1 MDPQQ
6 SLPNP
11 DDNSKPVL
19 RGARACTVCR
29 AAKMKCVGA
38 EDGQK
43 QCQRCKRAGQEC
55 VFEKHRR
62 GRKPGS
68 KLSEASKMLRRL
80 EKGLNSAKLKSQS
93 NEAAL
98 AASYPPNDSRSEATH
113 PLRPD
118 ERPFP
123 QTHFPSN
130 QLPPLNLPAYQANGY
145 PNSASS
151 VRQMEIDEE
160 DEDRNDEGLFPAKL
174 IRKEENQ
181 RNSFFRTILNP
192 EETPVAASSN
202 SNRQSPYVPPPRAT
216 PPSGL
221 NDPVTAGLIDEK
233 EAQVLFDLIFL
244 RLNPFINLFDPELH
258 SVSYVRS
265 RCPFL
270 FTTLIMAGC
279 KFFKPQLFDKCKR
292 LANEFAVR
300 AFAEQ
305 WKRVEVVQ
313 AFACLT
319 YWKDPDDTRTW
330 MFIGYACRMA
340 IELGLNRYV
349 ARPPPNET
357 DIQMLERRNR
367 ERTYLVLW
375 VHDRSLSTQTGRQ
388 YMLQEDELVRH
399 SETWHEE
406 GGRVPRPEDVIVAA
420 MVQLRRV
427 ASETTDMFY
436 SSKGPGINHQDVNY
450 DVVLH
455 NCNGKLS
462 LWSDAWTREMHRA
475 HGETFHFSFLNL
487 FRLGVRLFLNSFGIS
502 AAMAPGSRASPSTQ
516 ALSVCFASASDSL
529 IILSKDFA
537 SMSMLRYGQDSI
549 TVMSAY
555 AAIFLLKLLRSPNTV
570 ALLPDG
576 AAEDSCALITRTAN
590 AYHEVSTLS
599 QTSTLAAYHSRF
611 LHSLVASSEISNSS
625 RRMEKERSDN
635 SIQIDPRLQGST
647 SSHSSVQSS
656 PPQMHSHHPPNSADQ
671 SFHFPASPN
680 IPAHPTQQNHFAV
693 DGTLRG
699 RHPSNTAANV
709 YAGSNYFPGMVPQ
722 HASELDA
729 NYWKHML
736 LELGMGYGEHAE
748 TTGDANVDQ
757 DQRHMSGHPEQPH
770 QQYQH
775 AIHQGHPSQ
784 GHQVSYQHL
793 QTSQGYDH

>member
-1 MDPQQ
+1 
-6 SLPNP
+6 
-11 DDNSKPVL
+11 
-19 RGARACTVCR
+19 
-29 AAKMKCVGA
+29 
-38 EDGQK
+38 
-43 QCQRCKRAGQEC
+43 
-55 VFEKHRR
+55 
-62 GRKPGS
+62 
-68 KLSEASKMLRRL
+68 MLRRL

-192 EETPVAASSN
+192 EETPVAASST

-319 YWKDPDDTRTW
+319 YWKDPDDTVRFFHSIHATVS
-330 MFIGYACRMA
+330 
-340 IELGLNRYV
+340 V
-349 ARPPPNET
+349 A
-357 DIQMLERRNR
+357 
-367 ERTYLVLW
+367 
-375 VHDRSLSTQTGRQ
+375 H
-388 YMLQEDELVRH
+388 
-399 SETWHEE
+399 
-406 GGRVPRPEDVIVAA
+406 VA
-420 MVQLRRV
+420 
-427 ASETTDMFY
+427 
-436 SSKGPGINHQDVNY
+436 
-450 DVVLH
+450 
-455 NCNGKLS
+455 
-462 LWSDAWTREMHRA
+462 
-475 HGETFHFSFLNL
+475 
-487 FRLGVRLFLNSFGIS
+487 
-502 AAMAPGSRASPSTQ
+502 
-516 ALSVCFASASDSL
+516 
-529 IILSKDFA
+529 
-537 SMSMLRYGQDSI
+537 
-549 TVMSAY
+549 
-555 AAIFLLKLLRSPNTV
+555 
-570 ALLPDG
+570 
-576 AAEDSCALITRTAN
+576 TAN
-590 AYHEVSTLS
+590 LDVYWLRE
-599 QTSTLAAYHSRF
+599 
-611 LHSLVASSEISNSS
+611 
-625 RRMEKERSDN
+625 
-635 SIQIDPRLQGST
+635 
-647 SSHSSVQSS
+647 
-656 PPQMHSHHPPNSADQ
+656 
-671 SFHFPASPN
+671 FPC
-680 IPAHPTQQNHFAV
+680 V
-693 DGTLRG
+693 
-699 RHPSNTAANV
+699 
-709 YAGSNYFPGMVPQ
+709 
-722 HASELDA
+722 
-729 NYWKHML
+729 
-736 LELGMGYGEHAE
+736 
-748 TTGDANVDQ
+748 
-757 DQRHMSGHPEQPH
+757 
-770 QQYQH
+770 
-775 AIHQGHPSQ
+775 
-784 GHQVSYQHL
+784 
-793 QTSQGYDH
+793 

>member
-1 MDPQQ
+1 
-6 SLPNP
+6 
-11 DDNSKPVL
+11 
-19 RGARACTVCR
+19 
-29 AAKMKCVGA
+29 
-38 EDGQK
+38 
-43 QCQRCKRAGQEC
+43 
-55 VFEKHRR
+55 
-62 GRKPGS
+62 
-68 KLSEASKMLRRL
+68 
-80 EKGLNSAKLKSQS
+80 
-93 NEAAL
+93 
-98 AASYPPNDSRSEATH
+98 
-113 PLRPD
+113 
-118 ERPFP
+118 
-123 QTHFPSN
+123 
-130 QLPPLNLPAYQANGY
+130 
-145 PNSASS
+145 
-151 VRQMEIDEE
+151 
-160 DEDRNDEGLFPAKL
+160 
-174 IRKEENQ
+174 
-181 RNSFFRTILNP
+181 
-192 EETPVAASSN
+192 
-202 SNRQSPYVPPPRAT
+202 
-216 PPSGL
+216 
-221 NDPVTAGLIDEK
+221 
-233 EAQVLFDLIFL
+233 
-244 RLNPFINLFDPELH
+244 
-258 SVSYVRS
+258 
-265 RCPFL
+265 
-270 FTTLIMAGC
+270 MAGC

-319 YWKDPDDTRTW
+319 YWKDPDDT
-330 MFIGYACRMA
+330 ACRMA

-349 ARPPPNET
+349 ARPPLNET
-357 DIQMLERRNR
+357 DIQLLERRNR

-462 LWSDAWTREMHRA
+462 FGLT
-475 HGETFHFSFLNL
+475 HGRGKCTE
-487 FRLGVRLFLNSFGIS
+487 
-502 AAMAPGSRASPSTQ
+502 
-516 ALSVCFASASDSL
+516 
-529 IILSKDFA
+529 
-537 SMSMLRYGQDSI
+537 
-549 TVMSAY
+549 
-555 AAIFLLKLLRSPNTV
+555 LLRSPNTV

-647 SSHSSVQSS
+647 SSHSSVQLS

-671 SFHFPASPN
+671 PFHFPASPN

-693 DGTLRG
+693 DGTMRC

-709 YAGSNYFPGMVPQ
+709 HAGSNYFPGMVPQ

-748 TTGDANVDQ
+748 ATGNANVDQ
-757 DQRHMSGHPEQPH
+757 DQRHMPGHPEQPH

-775 AIHQGHPSQ
+775 AIHQGQ

-793 QTSQGYDH
+793 QTSQGYNH